1 MDALEAENTKLRGE
15 NSELQDKLLDA
26 QKTLAKYAQMLFGQK
41 TERTRLPEKPEELT
55 GNLFEQEL
63 DPEEQARLDTEAAK
77 ALSEEEK
84 SIHVAAHDRK
94 VRKPIDTSKLEV
106 REEHIRPELVN
117 EDDYIEMEPEVTDS
131 LVLVPKKM
139 YIHRIIRHKYVLK
152 SKLQVENPDRQTFL
166 IAPLPPAAL
175 HKCMA
180 DASLLADIIISKY
193 LYYLPFY
200 RVIETYKELG
210 VTISSSTI
218 NDWFKAVVGKVKP
231 LYDLLRA
238 HVLACDYVQV
248 DESTLPVIDNEKH
261 RAIKGYVWSVV
272 DVMTGDRFFF
282 YEHGSRS
289 TRVAMGLLKDFKG
302 AIQSDGY
309 VVYEHFEGMKG
320 KLMLGCWAHAR
331 RKFFEAQKENEKLA
345 NEALFYIGKLYDVE
359 READALD
366 EEDKRPDYERRK
378 ALRQEK
384 AYPEI
389 KKFET
394 WMEVN
399 LLKCPPKSLMEEAIS
414 YTYRIIKKLSLYVT
428 DGRYKID
435 DNMVENSIRPL
446 AIGRLCCTPHKRPS
460 ASGLIAF
467 SMRLLSMFMRPSL
480 TYRLSLGNKV
490 YVYEIAIPILLFG
503 RTVGYVSSIHFSK
516 TCMVGYDISRRF
528 ALRSSGLR
536 FASSA
541 LDSTSYSFL
550 I

>member
-1 MDALEAENTKLRGE
+1 MTAEEQKRMDALEAENAKLRGE
-15 NSELQDKLLDA
+15 NSELQDKLLNA

-63 DPEEQARLDTEAAK
+63 DPEEQARLDTETAK
-77 ALSEEEK
+77 ALAEEEK

-193 LYYLPFY
+193 LYHLPFY

-289 TRVAMGLLKDFKG
+289 ARVAMGLLKDFKG

-331 RKFFEAQKENEKLA
+331 RKFFEARKENEKLA
-345 NEALFYIGKLYDVE
+345 NEALFYIGKLYEVE

-366 EEDKRPDYERRK
+366 EKDGKPDYERRK

-399 LLKCPPKSLMEEAIS
+399 LFKSGPKTMMEEAIT
-414 YTYRIIKKLSLYVT
+414 YTYNIIKKLALYTT

-446 AIGRLCCTPHKRPS
+446 AIGRKNYLFCGDDDAAQRAAIVYS
-460 ASGLIAF
+460 LLASCKAHNVDERAWLEDVLRRMPEYELGKKDFAD
-467 SMRLLSMFMRPSL
+467 LLPRNWSP
-480 TYRLSLGNKV
+480 
-490 YVYEIAIPILLFG
+490 EIA
-503 RTVGYVSSIHFSK
+503 K
-516 TCMVGYDISRRF
+516 
-528 ALRSSGLR
+528 
-536 FASSA
+536 
-541 LDSTSYSFL
+541 
-550 I
+550 